1 MGFAISSGGRP
12 VEFQITEMT
21 GMLMFG
27 KISVGVPST
36 ERTPKIAIRI
46 AITTKGYGRASASR
60 TIAVKKL
67 SLEFEKCTVS
77 ARDDTSKR
85 AARALQQFPTALE
98 TSSPT

>member
-21 GMLMFG
+21 GMLIFG

-46 AITTKGYGRASASR
+46 AITTKVYGRASASR
-60 TIAVKKL
+60 TIAVKNR
-67 SLEFEKCTVS
+67 SLAFDDRTAS
-77 ARDDTSKR
+77 AHDESSKR
-85 AARALQQFPTALE
+85 AARRCSNSRVRAKVQAR
-98 TSSPT
+98 